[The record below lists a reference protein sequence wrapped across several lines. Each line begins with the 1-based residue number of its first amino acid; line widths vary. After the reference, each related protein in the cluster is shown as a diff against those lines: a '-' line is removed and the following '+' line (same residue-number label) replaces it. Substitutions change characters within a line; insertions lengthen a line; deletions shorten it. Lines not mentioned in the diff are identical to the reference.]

1 MIDPRADDVV
11 VYVFE
16 SSRLQP
22 VGGFVVFD
30 GQEVSRF
37 ADQAEA
43 LAKAC
48 ALALARHVRCLLTE
62 GVKTVQVDCADAPTF
77 AAR

>member
-11 VYVFE
+11 VYVFD
-16 SSRLQP
+16 SSRLHLI
-22 VGGFVVFD
+22 GGFVVFD
-30 GQEVSRF
+30 GRDVFRF

-48 ALALARHVRCLLTE
+48 SLALARHVRCFLTE
-62 GVKTVQVDCADAPTF
+62 GVKTVQVDCAHAPP
-77 AAR
+77 

>member
-16 SSRLQP
+16 SSRLHLL
-22 VGGFVVFD
+22 GGFVVFD
-30 GQEVSRF
+30 GREVFRF
-37 ADQAEA
+37 ADQTEA

-48 ALALARHVRCLLTE
+48 SLALARRVRCLLTE
-62 GVKTVQVDCADAPTF
+62 GARTVQVDCAP
-77 AAR
+77 ARP